1 MNNLRL
7 RSHSW
12 QWPQSVCIQYPCPC
26 GERVC
31 VSMFVFTCAPM
42 CVCVSFALFLP
53 LDNGLCLCA
62 CVQCVCWC
70 VYAPLTDQYSE
81 FLTAYYIRRDTF
93 EQTKF
98 TRTHANTVCWEVRQ
112 KEQQIKYK
120 YTNSGARES
129 VRAQPNIKL
138 NSETKS
144 WTEPNWTE
152 LSAKAAVREPVH
164 LHWHL
169 LFWNFCCCCWESVY
183 I

>member
-1 MNNLRL
+1 MQRHNEQFKVAFSFTVSLYPISMPMRWACM
-7 RSHSW
+7 RIY
-12 QWPQSVCIQYPCPC
+12 VCIYV
-26 GERVC
+26 R
-31 VSMFVFTCAPM
+31 AH
-42 CVCVSFALFLP
+42 VCVSFALFLP